1 MRASIAL
8 RAAVLWLAFLLAA
21 ASGVSVAA
29 GAAME
34 TERVRHGQGS
44 WTATCEFVRQAPDD
58 PIVHPGHFGAS
69 HLHDFF
75 GNPSIDARSTRGS
88 LLGTR
93 GTCGAPGDR
102 SAYWSPALVDPE
114 SGQAAGIEPLG
125 MTVQFLVNGRD
136 PEAIVPF
143 PEGLEAIGG
152 DAGATS
158 PQPTDRV
165 GWACGEPGQ
174 PVVDVVATPPLC
186 AARQVLSA
194 RIDFPDC
201 SSGRPQSRDHLGHLA
216 YSKTKGGK
224 RFAVCPR
231 SHPIAIPG
239 LRLIVNYP
247 PAAAQSAALAS
258 GGIYSLHAD
267 FFEAWKPGALRRVVD
282 SCLRGDRRCVR

>member
-1 MRASIAL
+1 MPAR
-8 RAAVLWLAFLLAA
+8 R
-21 ASGVSVAA
+21 
-29 GAAME
+29 GAACSG
-34 TERVRHGQGS
+34 R
-44 WTATCEFVRQAPDD
+44 
-58 PIVHPGHFGAS
+58 
-69 HLHDFF
+69 
-75 GNPSIDARSTRGS
+75 
-88 LLGTR
+88 
-93 GTCGAPGDR
+93 GAPAGR
-102 SAYWSPALVDPE
+102 RVTSAYWSPALVDPE
-114 SGQAAGIEPLG
+114 SGQAVGIEPLG

-231 SHPIAIPG
+231 SHPIAIPACG
-239 LRLIVNYP
+239 
-247 PAAAQSAALAS
+247 
-258 GGIYSLHAD
+258 
-267 FFEAWKPGALRRVVD
+267 
-282 SCLRGDRRCVR
+282 